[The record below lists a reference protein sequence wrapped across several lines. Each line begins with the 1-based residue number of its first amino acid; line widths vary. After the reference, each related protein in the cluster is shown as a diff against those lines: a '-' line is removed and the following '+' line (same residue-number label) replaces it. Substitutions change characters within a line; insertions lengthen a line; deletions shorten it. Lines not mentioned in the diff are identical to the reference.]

1 MTIEFLRSLQLADS
15 GFPTGSFGY
24 SWGLETA
31 VYKGFLTKNNF
42 SLWFESEMLDRWAF
56 FDRIILSE
64 AWRKNIHNF
73 SLWEKKIDRFFW
85 SKKQKKDSIGAGRV
99 YLESLTRFGSKKSSD
114 LLKMLNENKIFGHLS
129 ALQGITYKR
138 MGLSRN
144 ESMLVGAHVNSQ
156 SLISAAVRLNVVSS
170 MNGQIYYSE
179 IIPKL
184 ADLCSRKCC
193 EDDIGGFFPSGEIA
207 LLSFKP
213 NSLFIN

>member
-15 GFPTGSFGY
+15 GFPTGNFGY

-31 VYKGFLTKNNF
+31 VYKGLLTKSNF
-42 SLWFESEMLDRWAF
+42 SLWLESEMLDRWAF

-64 AWRKNIHNF
+64 SWSKNIHNF
-73 SLWEKKIDRFFW
+73 LLWEKKIDKFFW

-99 YLESLTRFGSKKSSD
+99 YLESLNRFDSKKSSD
-114 LLKMLNENKIFGHLS
+114 LLKMLNGNKIYGHLS

-138 MGLSRN
+138 MGFSRY
-144 ESMLVGAHVNSQ
+144 ETTLIGAHVNSQ
-156 SLISAAVRLNVVSS
+156 SLISAAVRLNIVSS
-170 MNGQIYYSE
+170 MSGQIYYSE
-179 IIPKL
+179 LIPKL

-207 LLSFKP
+207 LLNFKP
-213 NSLFIN
+213 NSLFVN

>member
-24 SWGLETA
+24 SWGLENA

-99 YLESLTRFGSKKSSD
+99 YLESLTSFGSKKSSD

-193 EDDIGGFFPSGEIA
+193 EDDIGGFFPRGEIA